1 MGIQSIVHKHFTYQH
16 GEIEM
21 KPYFAVLAILS
32 FYGCAHQQSQTDT
45 TKTITPPDPVKTDS
59 YQLSTDS
66 PVESKSGNIKTPVPP
81 PTVPAPTANSIKPKK
96 SIKRVAPKTQPIVSK
111 KNNIKKTPALPPI
124 SSHVEKAES
133 TAVAVP
139 AEEKQPGFEFKLEQL
154 PLYFGSTWILDR
166 KRDRVSNKT
175 RCLLNSK
182 QQKIDDG
189 YSEAKISL
197 QLTTDSLLIK
207 TSSNID
213 MSYPDIG
220 IYIDQNTVL
229 PLEKLFGDSS
239 ILIEKN
245 TKKITNQLRHAEKL
259 TIKLG
264 FWPTWAKTETRSISF
279 SLINFDKIYQ
289 AFMACEKL

>member
-1 MGIQSIVHKHFTYQH
+1 
-16 GEIEM
+16 M
-21 KPYFAVLAILS
+21 KLYFAILAILS
-32 FYGCAHQQSQTDT
+32 FYGCAHQQSQIDS
-45 TKTITPPDPVKTDS
+45 TKTITPPDSIKMDS
-59 YQLSTDS
+59 YQQSTGS
-66 PVESKSGNIKTPVPP
+66 PMESKSGNIKTPVPP
-81 PTVPAPTANSIKPKK
+81 PTVPAPTANSINPKK
-96 SIKRVAPKTQPIVSK
+96 TIKSIAPKTQPIVSK
-111 KNNIKKTPALPPI
+111 KNSIKKTPALPPI
-124 SSHVEKAES
+124 SSHVEKIES
-133 TAVAVP
+133 TAISVP
-139 AEEKQPGFEFKLEQL
+139 AEEKQLGIAFKLEQL

-166 KRDRVSNKT
+166 KRDSVSSKT

-182 QQKIDDG
+182 EQRFNDG

-220 IYIDQNTVL
+220 IYIDQNTAF
-229 PLEKLFGDSS
+229 PLEKLFGDSN
-239 ILIEKN
+239 ILIEEN
-245 TKKITNQLRHAEKL
+245 TKKLTRQLRHAKKL

-264 FWPTWAKTETRSISF
+264 FWPTWTKTETRSINF